1 MTEQEL
7 VEGIVNKN
15 ESAFRELV
23 QLYQKQVINTCFGF
37 LGNYEDAQD
46 VAQDVFIKVYES
58 AHSFRKE
65 SKISTWIYRIAVNES
80 INHKKRLQR
89 KKWLKYFDFLNQNQ
103 TNDIENNDK
112 NYNISDAAIELDER
126 NSIINKA
133 LDKLPE
139 NQRIAFTLHKYDDI
153 PYQQI
158 SEIMNISLSAVE
170 SLIFRA
176 KQNLQKYLVN
186 YFKN

>member
-7 VEGIVNKN
+7 VEGIKNKN
-15 ESAFRELV
+15 EKAFSELV
-23 QLYQKQVINTCFGF
+23 QMYQKQVINTCFGF

-46 VAQDVFIKVYES
+46 VAQDVFIKVYEY
-58 AHSFRKE
+58 AHNFRKE
-65 SKISTWIYRIAVNES
+65 SKISTWIYRISINES
-80 INHKKRLQR
+80 LNYKKRLSR
-89 KKWLKYFDFLNQNQ
+89 RNFLKYFDFLNQN
-103 TNDIENNDK
+103 NNIEINNNFIVSEEVVELEEK
-112 NYNISDAAIELDER
+112 NSV
-126 NSIINKA
+126 INKA

>member
-7 VEGIVNKN
+7 VEGIKNKS
-15 ESAFRELV
+15 EKAFSELV
-23 QLYQKQVINTCFGF
+23 LMYQKQVLNTCFGF

-46 VAQDVFIKVYES
+46 VAQNVFIKVYES

-65 SKISTWIYRIAVNES
+65 SKLSTWIYRIAVNES
-80 INHKKRLQR
+80 LNYKKRLSR
-89 KKWLKYFDFLNQNQ
+89 RNFLKYFDFLNQNQ
-103 TNDIENNDK
+103 TNKVENESNFIE
-112 NYNISDAAIELDER
+112 SEAILELDEK
-126 NSIINKA
+126 NSMINKA

-139 NQRIAFTLHKYDDI
+139 SQRIAFTLHKYDDI

>member
-7 VEGIVNKN
+7 VEGIKNKN
-15 ESAFRELV
+15 EKAFSELV
-23 QLYQKQVINTCFGF
+23 QMHQKQVINTCFGF

-46 VAQDVFIKVYES
+46 VAQNVFIKVYES

-80 INHKKRLQR
+80 LNYKKRLSR
-89 KKWLKYFDFLNQNQ
+89 KNFLKYFDFLNQN
-103 TNDIENNDK
+103 NKIENNSNLIVSEAIFELEEK
-112 NYNISDAAIELDER
+112 NSV
-126 NSIINKA
+126 INKA

-158 SEIMNISLSAVE
+158 SEIMNISNSAVE

-176 KQNLQKYLVN
+176 KQNLQKYLVK